1 MSYSLSLRKLA
12 ELLDD
17 PDACGE
23 NLDPWE
29 AGSSRLEIAVV
40 EALPSILTLID
51 DLGETL
57 EKIQRAKMAHHSGGD
72 SAMIFDSYD
81 GEVEQERKGWYS
93 VNDVEVD
100 ESMIVLAAWNR
111 AKEK

>member
-1 MSYSLSLRKLA
+1 MSYSLSLRELA

-29 AGSSRLEIAVV
+29 AGSSLLEIAVV
-40 EALPSILTLID
+40 EALPSMLTLIN
-51 DLGETL
+51 DLGEAL
-57 EKIQRAKMAHHSGGD
+57 EQANAWDDPKVSFGAYEVRYKGCLSYSQRATA
-72 SAMIFDSYD
+72 A
-81 GEVEQERKGWYS
+81 
-93 VNDVEVD
+93 
-100 ESMIVLAAWNR
+100 LAVWNR